1 MTIPPPQNDPP
12 IAPEGELPAWA
23 KRRTPLDDLSDERL
37 GLFIGPRWERS
48 YRKKFAPFRDDASFV
63 PTWNWSAALAMPFWF
78 LYRKLYLAFAIF
90 FMMPGFAFRWLT
102 GSDTVLTVQ
111 SMQLPEN
118 ESLVM
123 MNMAVFLSAVIAA
136 GGTANWLL
144 FRRARAATRLVAM
157 QRAPDDESTA
167 LLRRIGGV
175 NRNGTVLFFVLSL
188 MLAVAQL
195 RA

>member
-1 MTIPPPQNDPP
+1 MTTPPQPDVPP
-12 IAPEGELPAWA
+12 GAPEGELPSWA
-23 KRRTPLDDLSDERL
+23 KPRLPPGGLTDERL
-37 GLFIGPRWERS
+37 DVFIGPRWEKS

-63 PTWNWSAALAMPFWF
+63 PTWNWSAALATPFWF

-90 FMMPGFAFRWLT
+90 FLTPGYAFRWLT
-102 GSDTVLTVQ
+102 GSQTVLTVQ

-118 ESLVM
+118 QSLLL
-123 MNMAVFLSAVIAA
+123 MNLAVFLSTAIAA

-144 FRRARAATRLVAM
+144 YRRARAAAQLVAL
-157 QRAPDDESTA
+157 QRAPEAESTS

-175 NRNGTVLFFVLSL
+175 NRNGTLLFFVLSL
-188 MLAVAQL
+188 MLAVAQF